1 MDDKNYIKL
10 ERVCKT
16 LKGREVLKDIDL
28 NLERGG
34 VYAFFGRNASGK
46 TMLFR
51 AIAGLIL
58 PDSGTVTVFGQHIS
72 EQRIFPE
79 NMGLIIETIG
89 LWPQMTGF
97 ENLALI
103 AGIKNIAGREDM
115 RDALQRVGLDPD
127 DKRKY
132 RAYSMGM
139 KQKLALAQAIMEKP
153 ELLILDEPTN
163 GLDEEAVKL
172 FRDIVVQEKK
182 RGATCLIATH
192 QLDDI
197 EGLYDGIYHVKDGR
211 CFPKSEGEAE

>member
-1 MDDKNYIKL
+1 MDEKNFIRL
-10 ERVCKT
+10 ENVNKT
-16 LKGREVLKDIDL
+16 LKGREVLKDISL
-28 NLERGG
+28 TLERGG

-58 PDSGTVTVFGQHIS
+58 PDSGTVTVFGQRIS
-72 EQRIFPE
+72 EQRIFPN
-79 NMGLIIETIG
+79 NMGLIIESIG

-103 AGIKNIAGREDM
+103 AGIKNVAGEEEIR
-115 RDALQRVGLDPD
+115 RALTRVGLDPE

-139 KQKLALAQAIMEKP
+139 KQKLALAQAIMEEP

-163 GLDEEAVKL
+163 GLDEEAVEL
-172 FRDIVVQEKK
+172 FREIVVQEKK

-197 EGLYDGIYHVKDGR
+197 KDLYDEIYHVKDGR
-211 CFPKSEGEAE
+211 CRWETGEVEA